1 MSFTF
6 NINTRINSQINTAPV
21 INAVN
26 ILKRDMENA
35 FTPTNTDGGEIVLT
49 YDKTIDEEGYIIKI
63 GNRIEIYASDD
74 LGFVYA
80 LLCISEKYLGIK
92 PFWFWLE
99 QIGRA
104 HV

>member
-35 FTPTNTDGGEIVLT
+35 FTPTNTDGGEKSEIGLKFMPRMIWVLCT
-49 YDKTIDEEGYIIKI
+49 PCC
-63 GNRIEIYASDD
+63 
-74 LGFVYA
+74 V
-80 LLCISEKYLGIK
+80 
-92 PFWFWLE
+92 
-99 QIGRA
+99 
-104 HV
+104 